1 MSVTQVNIPGIVAE
15 EEAAER
21 PAARRK
27 IDRSERTRRIVRSA
41 VSLVVGVLLW
51 EAIARLVVHNDAFL
65 AAPSAVAKRGWEMI
79 LNGELLSNTWVSMQE
94 LIYGFI
100 IGAIAGIAIGAAMA
114 TWKSVS
120 DYLEPWIAGLYAA
133 PMIAFAPVVIIWFGV
148 GIASKVA
155 VVIMMVVFPMIINTQ
170 AGLEST
176 DRRLLTVA
184 RAFCASGPRI
194 FRTVSIPSAAPFIV
208 AGMRLAVGRGLVGVV
223 VGELFGSRAGLG
235 NIITTA
241 SSVFDMP
248 TLFVAVVT
256 LAITG
261 VVLTYLLRAVEMRLA
276 AWREVA

>member
-1 MSVTQVNIPGIVAE
+1 MSVTQVGAPTVAGP
-15 EEAAER
+15 EEAAVTAPVKHR
-21 PAARRK
+21 
-27 IDRSERTRRIVRSA
+27 IDRSGEIRRRARAAASIVIGLC
-41 VSLVVGVLLW
+41 VW
-51 EAIARLVVHNDAFL
+51 EAVARLVVHNDAFL

-79 LNGELLSNTWVSMQE
+79 LNGQLGYNSWVSLEE
-94 LIYGFI
+94 LIIGFI
-100 IGAIAGIAIGAAMA
+100 LGAIAGIAIGAAMA
-114 TWKSVS
+114 TWKSVN
-120 DYLEPWIAGLYAA
+120 DFLEPWISGLYAA

-148 GIASKVA
+148 GIVSKVA
-155 VVIMMVVFPMIINTQ
+155 VVFMMVVFPMIINTQ

-184 RAFCASGPRI
+184 RSFCASRMRV

-235 NIITTA
+235 NVITTA

-256 LAITG
+256 LAIAG
-261 VVLTYLLRAVEMRLA
+261 VVLTDLLRTLETRLA

>member
-21 PAARRK
+21 PAVRRK

>member
-1 MSVTQVNIPGIVAE
+1 MSLIQAKIPGVAAQE
-15 EEAAER
+15 ETAQP
-21 PAARRK
+21 PARGK
-27 IDRSERTRRIVRSA
+27 VDRTEQVQRTIRAI
-41 VSLVVGVLLW
+41 VSLIVGVLLW
-51 EAIARLVVHNDAFL
+51 EVIARYLIHNDAFL
-65 AAPSAVAKRGWEMI
+65 AAPSAVARRGWEML
-79 LNGELLSNTWVSMQE
+79 LNGQLLSNTWVSAQE

-100 IGAIAGIAIGAAMA
+100 LGSVAAMA

-120 DYLEPWIAGLYAA
+120 DFLEPWIAGLYAA

-148 GIASKVA
+148 GVTSKVA
-155 VVIMMVVFPMIINTQ
+155 VVFMMVVFPMIINTQ

-184 RAFCASGPRI
+184 RSFCATPARI

-256 LAITG
+256 LAIGG
-261 VVLTYLLRAVEMRLA
+261 VVLTYLLRALETRLA

>member
-1 MSVTQVNIPGIVAE
+1 
-15 EEAAER
+15 
-21 PAARRK
+21 
-27 IDRSERTRRIVRSA
+27 
-41 VSLVVGVLLW
+41 
-51 EAIARLVVHNDAFL
+51 
-65 AAPSAVAKRGWEMI
+65 
-79 LNGELLSNTWVSMQE
+79 
-94 LIYGFI
+94 
-100 IGAIAGIAIGAAMA
+100 
-114 TWKSVS
+114 VS

-148 GIASKVA
+148 GITSKVA
-155 VVIMMVVFPMIINTQ
+155 VVFMMVVFPMIINTQ

-184 RAFCASGPRI
+184 RAFCACPARV
-194 FRTVSIPSAAPFIV
+194 FTTVSIPSAAPFIV

-256 LAITG
+256 LAISG
-261 VVLTYLLRAVEMRLA
+261 VVLTYMLRAVEMRLA
-276 AWREVA
+276 AWREVQ

>member
-1 MSVTQVNIPGIVAE
+1 MSVTQTSIPNIVTE
-15 EEAAER
+15 EDSAQLVTVR
-21 PAARRK
+21 GK
-27 IDRSERTRRIVRSA
+27 IDRSDQIRR
-41 VSLVVGVLLW
+41 GVLAVVSIIGGLIVW
-51 EAIARLVVHNDAFL
+51 EVIARYAVHNDAFL
-65 AAPSAVAKRGWEMI
+65 AAPSAVARRGWEMI
-79 LNGELLSNTWVSMQE
+79 VNGQLASNTWVSTQE
-94 LIYGFI
+94 LLIGFVL
-100 IGAIAGIAIGAAMA
+100 GAIVGIAIGAAMA
-114 TWKSVS
+114 TWKGVS
-120 DYLEPWIAGLYAA
+120 DLFEPWIAGMYAA

-155 VVIMMVVFPMIINTQ
+155 VVFMMVVFPMIINTQ

-184 RAFCASGPRI
+184 RSFCAKPARV
-194 FRTVSIPSAAPFIV
+194 FLAVSIPSAAPFIV

-256 LAITG
+256 LAIAG
-261 VVLTYLLRAVEMRLA
+261 VCLTYLLRALEMRLA